1 MRRRR
6 RGASPV
12 FVVLPERFVALG
24 QLITFEI
31 GSRRL
36 AIDIMAVR
44 EIRAWSP
51 ATPLPNAPAHV
62 GGVLNLRG
70 VILPVMDL
78 SQQLGWGSND
88 PSGRHVIIVIR
99 IGDNLRGL
107 VVDAV
112 NDIVTLA
119 PEDIQPVPE
128 IGEAVSASYL
138 QGIANLGDRL
148 IMILDLDR
156 INASAAASQEA
167 A

>member
-1 MRRRR
+1 
-6 RGASPV
+6 
-12 FVVLPERFVALG
+12 LG

-31 GSRRL
+31 GGRRL
-36 AIDIMAVR
+36 GIDIMAVR

-78 SQQLGWGSND
+78 RQQLGWGKTD
-88 PSGRHVIIVIR
+88 PDGRHVIIVIR
-99 IGDNLRGL
+99 IGEHLRGL

-112 NDIVTLA
+112 HDIVTIA

-128 IGEAVSASYL
+128 VGAAVSARFL

-148 IMILDLDR
+148 IMIMDLDR
-156 INASAAASQEA
+156 LDSSEAAAQEA